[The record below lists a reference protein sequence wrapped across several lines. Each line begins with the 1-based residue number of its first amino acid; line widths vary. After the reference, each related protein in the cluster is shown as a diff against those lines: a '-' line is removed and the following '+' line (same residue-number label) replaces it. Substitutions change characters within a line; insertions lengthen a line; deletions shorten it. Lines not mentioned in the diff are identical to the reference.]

1 MIPEFL
7 DETLQRDLQVEHISV
22 SAITT
27 QSKRINISAHCYG
40 MRLFVYIHFTVS
52 LFLFAKRKIRMVIQ
66 DIYLNVFNKF

>member
-7 DETLQRDLQVEHISV
+7 DETLRRDLQVEHISV

-40 MRLFVYIHFTVS
+40 MRQYFVYIYTS
-52 LFLFAKRKIRMVIQ
+52 LLVCFCLQKGRLEWLFKI
-66 DIYLNVFNKF
+66 YKP